1 MSLSRIDLDILLS
14 INNNAISIN
23 QLAKKYKLTDR
34 SIRYCTDNINYYL
47 NKRSIPSAHI
57 KNGKIYLNLDNNI
70 LINFIKELNTN
81 EYVFSSNERKKL
93 KNDTEIF
100 LARLWFK

>member
-47 NKRSIPSAHI
+47 NKRSIPSSHI

-100 LARLWFK
+100 LERL

>member
-47 NKRSIPSAHI
+47 NKRSIPSVHI

-100 LARLWFK
+100 LERL